1 MTDHPRRVTR
11 ALLSVSDKSGLIE
24 FARALASHGV
34 DLISTGGTA
43 KAIAA
48 AGLKVRDVSELT
60 GFPEMMDGR
69 VKTLHPK
76 VHGGLLAI
84 RDNAEHA
91 KAMEAHGIA
100 PIDLLVVNLY
110 PFEATVDKGAGFE
123 ECIEN
128 IDIGGPAMIRAAA
141 KNHDDVAVVVEA
153 QDYQAVLDEL
163 AANQGAT
170 TLSLR
175 RRLAAKA
182 YARTAAYDAAI
193 SNWFAREL
201 KTEAPDFR
209 AFGGRLIQALRYGEN
224 PHQTAAFYRTP
235 DKRPGV
241 ATARQLQGRELS
253 YNNINDTDAAY
264 ECIAEFDA
272 SRTAACV
279 IVKHA
284 NPCGVAEGADLLSA
298 YRRALACDSTSAY
311 GGIVALNRTL
321 DAEAARAITEIFTE
335 VIIAPDATEEAIT
348 IVAAR
353 RNLRLLLAGGL
364 PDPRAAGLTAKTV
377 AGGLLVQSRDNA
389 VVDDMTLNVVTR
401 RAPDD
406 RELRD
411 LKFAFRVAKHVKSNT
426 IIYARDLAT
435 VGIGA
440 GQMSRVDFG
449 AHRRAQGARCG
460 RRVEA
465 CRAVDQGLR
474 RGIRRVLPVRGR
486 HAGLHRS
493 RRHRGRS
500 ARRFGARR
508 GSHQGRRRPWHRHG
522 VHRRAAFPALSS
534 PSFLGVRPARREAT
548 ASTVRTDAGPAPS
561 GTTSDG
567 QLHIGK

>member
-24 FARALASHGV
+24 FARALAARGI
-34 DLISTGGTA
+34 DLVSTGGTA

-91 KAMEAHGIA
+91 RSMKDHGIA

-110 PFEATVDKGAGFE
+110 PFEATVEKGADFD

-141 KNHDDVAVVVEA
+141 KNHHDVLVIVEPE
-153 QDYQAVLDEL
+153 DYQKVLLMLDVHD
-163 AANQGAT
+163 GAT
-170 TLSLR
+170 MLEMR
-175 RRLAAKA
+175 RHFAAKA

-193 SNWFAREL
+193 SNWFAEQLADPR
-201 KTEAPDFR
+201 TPRNPPDWR
-209 AFGGRLIQALRYGEN
+209 AFGGRLIQGLRYGEN
-224 PHQTAAFYRTP
+224 PHQEAAFYRTP

-241 ATARQLQGRELS
+241 ATARQLQGKELS

-264 ECIAEFDA
+264 ECLAEFDA
-272 SRTAACV
+272 ARTAACV

-284 NPCGVAEGADLLSA
+284 NPCGVAEGADLVGA
-298 YRRALACDSTSAY
+298 YRKALACDSTSAF

-321 DAEAARAITEIFTE
+321 DADAARAITEIFTE
-335 VIIAPDATEEAIT
+335 VIIAPDATEEAVA
-348 IVAAR
+348 IVATKK
-353 RNLRLLLAGGL
+353 NLRLLLAGNL
-364 PDPRAAGLTAKTV
+364 PDPRAIGLTAKTV
-377 AGGLLVQSRDNA
+377 AGAMLVQSRDNA
-389 VVDDMTLNVVTR
+389 VVDDMVLKAVTKR
-401 RAPDD
+401 TPTNA
-406 RELRD
+406 EMRD

-426 IIYARDLAT
+426 IVYAKDLAT

-440 GQMSRVDFG
+440 GQMSRVD
-449 AHRRAQGARCG
+449 
-460 RRVEA
+460 
-465 CRAVDQGLR
+465 
-474 RGIRRVLPVRGR
+474 
-486 HAGLHRS
+486 
-493 RRHRGRS
+493 S
-500 ARRFGARR
+500 ARIAARKAQDAADEAKLPFPMTKGSVVASDAFFPFADGLLVAIEAGATAVIQPG
-508 GSHQGRRRPWHRHG
+508 GSIRDDE
-522 VHRRAAFPALSS
+522 VIKAADDAGIAMVLT
-534 PSFLGVRPARREAT
+534 GVRHFR
-548 ASTVRTDAGPAPS
+548 
-561 GTTSDG
+561 
-567 QLHIGK
+567 H

>member
-1 MTDHPRRVTR
+1 MTDHPRRVIR

-24 FARALASHGV
+24 FARALAGHGV
-34 DLISTGGTA
+34 DLVSTGGTA
-43 KAIAA
+43 KANVA

-91 KAMEAHGIA
+91 QAMKSHGIA

-153 QDYQAVLDEL
+153 QDYQTVLDEL

-170 TLSLR
+170 TLTLR

-193 SNWFAREL
+193 SNWFAQEL

-241 ATARQLQGRELS
+241 ATARQLQGKELS

-264 ECIAEFDA
+264 ECLAEFDA
-272 SRTAACV
+272 TRTAACV

-284 NPCGVAEGADLLSA
+284 NPCGVAEGTDLISA
-298 YRRALACDSTSAY
+298 YRKALACDSTSAY

-321 DAEAARAITEIFTE
+321 DTDAARAITEIFTE
-335 VIIAPDATEEAIT
+335 VIIAPDFEPGALKI
-348 IVAAR
+348 
-353 RNLRLLLAGGL
+353 
-364 PDPRAAGLTAKTV
+364 LTAKKNQRLLRCPPPARSAAAEWRPVSGGMLLQSADQV
-377 AGGLLVQSRDNA
+377 AEAGDDPANWQLMAGPAVSEALLRDLAFGWKACRSVKSNAILLAAGEGSVGIGMGQVNRVDAARLAVTRAGERARGSAAASDAYFPFPDGLLV
-389 VVDDMTLNVVTR
+389 
-401 RAPDD
+401 
-406 RELRD
+406 
-411 LKFAFRVAKHVKSNT
+411 
-426 IIYARDLAT
+426 LAE
-435 VGIGA
+435 A
-440 GQMSRVDFG
+440 GV
-449 AHRRAQGARCG
+449 
-460 RRVEA
+460 
-465 CRAVDQGLR
+465 RAVAEPGGSIRDDLVIEAAGAA
-474 RGIRRVLPVRGR
+474 GISLY
-486 HAGLHRS
+486 
-493 RRHRGRS
+493 
-500 ARRFGARR
+500 FT
-508 GSHQGRRRPWHRHG
+508 
-522 VHRRAAFPALSS
+522 
-534 PSFLGVRPARREAT
+534 GVRHF
-548 ASTVRTDAGPAPS
+548 
-561 GTTSDG
+561 
-567 QLHIGK
+567 LH

>member
-1 MTDHPRRVTR
+1 VKLSPTDHQAVTAGFVANKTVLPAALALQDTAMTDHPRRVNR
-11 ALLSVSDKSGLIE
+11 ALLSVSDKSGLID
-24 FARALASHGV
+24 FARALVGHGIE
-34 DLISTGGTA
+34 LISTGGTA
-43 KAIAA
+43 KEIAE
-48 AGLKVRDVSELT
+48 AGLPVRDVAELT
-60 GFPEMMDGR
+60 AFPEMMDGR

-91 KAMEAHGIA
+91 QAMKNHGIA

-110 PFEATVDKGAGFE
+110 PFEATVDKRAAFE

-141 KNHDDVAVVVEA
+141 KNHADVTVVVEA

-163 AANQGAT
+163 ATNAGGT

-193 SNWFAREL
+193 SNWFAAQL
-201 KTEAPDFR
+201 KTETPDFR

-224 PHQTAAFYRTP
+224 PHQSAAFYRTP
-235 DKRPGV
+235 DLRRGV
-241 ATARQLQGRELS
+241 VTARQLQGKELS

-264 ECIAEFDA
+264 ECLAEFDPA
-272 SRTAACV
+272 RTAACV

-284 NPCGVAEGADLLSA
+284 NPCGVAEGADLVSA
-298 YRRALACDSTSAY
+298 YRKALACDSTSAF

-321 DAEAARAITEIFTE
+321 DADAARAITEIFTE
-335 VIIAPDATEEAIT
+335 VIIAPDATEEAIS
-348 IVAAR
+348 IVANR
-353 RNLRLLLAGGL
+353 RNLRLLLAGDL

-389 VVDDMTLNVVTR
+389 VVDDMTLKVATKH
-401 RAPDD
+401 APTDA
-406 RELRD
+406 ELRD

-426 IIYARDLAT
+426 IVYAKDLAT

-440 GQMSRVDFG
+440 GQMSRVD
-449 AHRRAQGARCG
+449 
-460 RRVEA
+460 
-465 CRAVDQGLR
+465 
-474 RGIRRVLPVRGR
+474 
-486 HAGLHRS
+486 
-493 RRHRGRS
+493 S
-500 ARRFGARR
+500 ARIAARKAQDAAREAKVAEPMTR
-508 GSHQGRRRPWHRHG
+508 GSVVASDAFFPFADGLLVAIEAGATAVIQPGGSVRDDE
-522 VHRRAAFPALSS
+522 VIRAADEAGIAMVFT
-534 PSFLGVRPARREAT
+534 GVRHFR
-548 ASTVRTDAGPAPS
+548 
-561 GTTSDG
+561 
-567 QLHIGK
+567 H

>member
-11 ALLSVSDKSGLIE
+11 ALLSVSDKAGLVE
-24 FARALASHGV
+24 FAKALAGHGV
-34 DLISTGGTA
+34 ELVSTGGTA

-84 RDNAEHA
+84 RDNKEHA
-91 KAMEAHGIA
+91 DAMKAHGIA

-123 ECIEN
+123 DCIEN

-153 QDYQAVLDEL
+153 ADYQAVLDEL
-163 AANQGAT
+163 AANKGAT
-170 TLSLR
+170 TLILR

-193 SNWFAREL
+193 SNWFAAQN
-201 KTEAPDFR
+201 KTDAPDFR
-209 AFGGRLIQALRYGEN
+209 AFGGRLIQPLRYGEN
-224 PHQTAAFYRTP
+224 PHQTASFYVTP
-235 DKRPGV
+235 EQRPGV
-241 ATARQLQGRELS
+241 STARQVQGRELS

-264 ECIAEFDA
+264 ECIGEFDA
-272 SRTAACV
+272 RRTAACV

-284 NPCGVAEGADLLSA
+284 NPCGVAEGADLVSA
-298 YRRALACDSTSAY
+298 YRKALACDSTSAF

-335 VIIAPDATEEAIT
+335 VIIAPDATEEAIA
-348 IVAAR
+348 IVATK

-364 PDPRAAGLTAKTV
+364 PDPRAGGLTAKTV

-389 VVDDMTLNVVTR
+389 VVDEMQLKTVTK
-401 RAPDD
+401 RAPTGA
-406 RELRD
+406 ELED
-411 LKFAFRVAKHVKSNT
+411 LRFAFRVAKHVKSNT
-426 IIYARDLAT
+426 IVYAKGRAT

-440 GQMSRVDFG
+440 GQMSRID
-449 AHRRAQGARCG
+449 AARIAARKAEDAAKELKLAAPLTKG
-460 RRVEA
+460 SVVASDAFFPFPDGLLVAIEA
-465 CRAVDQGLR
+465 G
-474 RGIRRVLPVRGR
+474 
-486 HAGLHRS
+486 
-493 RRHRGRS
+493 
-500 ARRFGARR
+500 
-508 GSHQGRRRPWHRHG
+508 
-522 VHRRAAFPALSS
+522 
-534 PSFLGVRPARREAT
+534 AT
-548 ASTVRTDAGPAPS
+548 AVIQPGGSVNDDKVIAAADAHHIAMVLT
-561 GTTSDG
+561 GTR
-567 QLHIGK
+567 HFRH